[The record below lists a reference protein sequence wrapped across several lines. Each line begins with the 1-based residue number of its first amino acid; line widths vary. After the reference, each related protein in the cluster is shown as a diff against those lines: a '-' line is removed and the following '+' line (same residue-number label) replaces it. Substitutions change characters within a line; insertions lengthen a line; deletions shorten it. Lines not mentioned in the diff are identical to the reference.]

1 MNLKEK
7 LLSDLKGA
15 MKAREALKVET
26 LRILNSE
33 IKNKEIEVGHPLED
47 ESVVALLTRQIKQ
60 RKEAAALYAKGGRSD
75 LREKEEQE
83 LAILEGYLPAQA
95 TEEKLVTRIRE
106 VIRETGA
113 QGPRDLGKVMKV
125 VAAEFKGKA
134 DGARLKDLVSQ
145 NLKA

>member
-1 MNLKEK
+1 
-7 LLSDLKGA
+7 